1 MFLTCWLRRARNKKK
16 KKIEKKEKKKRK
28 KGKPKTKPLCLFT
41 NEGFVISILFYFI
54 FDRWDMMRGKISD
67 VLDF

>member
-28 KGKPKTKPLCLFT
+28 KGKPKTKPLCLLT
-41 NEGFVISILFYFI
+41 NEVLSFQYFF